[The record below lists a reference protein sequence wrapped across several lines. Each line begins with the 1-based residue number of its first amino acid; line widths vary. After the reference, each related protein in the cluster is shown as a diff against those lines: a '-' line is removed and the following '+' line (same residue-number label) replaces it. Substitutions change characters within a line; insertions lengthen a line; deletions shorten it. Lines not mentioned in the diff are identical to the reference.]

1 MKVIDGVKVRGEITA
16 ILRNTLGEVVDYRE
30 IKNLIV
36 DDGLAGLASRLN
48 GDGAEAVFTTL
59 ALGIGTTGAAAGDST
74 LESEIVDTG
83 LDRGAS
89 TVGRETDSA
98 TDDTATFDKTWTA
111 TGVKAV
117 TEFGV
122 LNNVAAGGT
131 LMGRQTFGAITTA
144 NGYTLQMIY
153 KIIFS

>member
-1 MKVIDGVKVRGEITA
+1 VKVKDGIKVRGEITA
-16 ILRNTLGEVVDYRE
+16 ILRNELGEVVDYRE
-30 IKNLIV
+30 MHNLIV
-36 DDGLAGLASRLN
+36 DDGLAAIASRLN
-48 GDGAEAVFTTL
+48 GDGSEAVYTTL
-59 ALGIGTTGAAAGDST
+59 ALGTGTTAAAAGDT
-74 LESEIVDTG
+74 ALETEITDTG
-83 LDRGAS
+83 LARSAS
-89 TVGRETDSA
+89 TVGRETDTV

-117 TEFGV
+117 TEIGV

-131 LMGRQTFGAITTA
+131 LMGHQVFGAITTA